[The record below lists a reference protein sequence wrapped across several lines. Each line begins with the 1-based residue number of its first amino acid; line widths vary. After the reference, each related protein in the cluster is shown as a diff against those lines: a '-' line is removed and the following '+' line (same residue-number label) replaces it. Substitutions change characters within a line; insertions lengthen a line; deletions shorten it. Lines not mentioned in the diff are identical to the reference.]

1 MVKRYFNK
9 IKKPFIVAEA
19 GINHSGNIK
28 TALKL
33 VDMAK
38 SSGADAIKF
47 QTFKT
52 DSRVSGKVKSANY
65 VEKADGLREDIK
77 LSSTKTASV
86 KDITWYDMLN
96 GKGLVGKIILKPE

>member
-47 QTFKT
+47 QTYITEKRVGNINPKVSEINLNWVLLLKKT
-52 DSRVSGKVKSANY
+52 VK
-65 VEKADGLREDIK
+65 
-77 LSSTKTASV
+77 
-86 KDITWYDMLN
+86 
-96 GKGLVGKIILKPE
+96 